1 VGVTH
6 VIAMIR
12 IISLIFLFLFTVSC
26 GTDYSVIT
34 NEEIEIVETEPE
46 VETEI
51 IIDYFVQPEKPE
63 NLDVLVVLD
72 TSCSMSDNYE
82 NVSLGL
88 DLLRGDIEVLTYD
101 YQMALIN
108 SSLNEPYFAGIIYPD
123 TSSMEIFL
131 APYSLG
137 VDRFETAFTA
147 LYQFTTTP
155 EGEDFLREGV
165 DKLYIFVSDEPE
177 QSTMP
182 VSLFTDWMAEYHEDV
197 THDVVVIGMT
207 ESSECD
213 IQYHTSPDDE
223 NRFLIL
229 ANHYNKMI
237 IDICGDFQLALAEN
251 SFLVK
256 PITHLNLSKRAEADS
271 IVVYQDGIKE
281 EDWYYLSNT
290 NTVYFDFE
298 VVEGAVIKIG
308 YETIVN

>member
-1 VGVTH
+1 MTL

-12 IISLIFLFLFTVSC
+12 IISLLFLFMFSASC

-34 NEEIEIVETEPE
+34 NEEIEIIEPE

-63 NLDVLVVLD
+63 NLDVLVILD

-88 DLLRGDIEVLTYD
+88 DILRGDIEVLTYD

-108 SSLNEPYFAGIIYPD
+108 SSLNDPYFAGIIYPD

-137 VDRFETAFTA
+137 VDRFEIGFTS

-182 VSLFTDWMAEYHEDV
+182 VSLFLDWMTEYHQDV

-207 ESSECD
+207 ESSGCD
-213 IQYHTSPDDE
+213 IQYHTGPDDE
-223 NRFLIL
+223 NRFLTL
-229 ANHYNKMI
+229 ANHYNKII

-256 PITHLNLSKRAEADS
+256 PITHINLSRRAQSQS

-281 EDWYYLSNT
+281 DSWYYLATT
-290 NTVYFDFE
+290 NTVYFEFQIL
-298 VVEGAVIKIG
+298 EGAVIKIG
-308 YETIVN
+308 YEAVTN

>member
-1 VGVTH
+1 MDVTR
-6 VIAMIR
+6 VIAMTK
-12 IISLIFLFLFTVSC
+12 IISFLLLFLFTVSC

-34 NEEIEIVETEPE
+34 NEEIEVIEIEE
-46 VETEI
+46 ETEI
-51 IIDYFVQPEKPE
+51 IVDYFIQPEKPE

-108 SSLNEPYFAGIIYPD
+108 SSLNDPYFAGIIYPD

-137 VDRFETAFTA
+137 VDRFEIGFTS

-182 VSLFTDWMAEYHEDV
+182 VSLFLDWMTEYHQDV

-207 ESSECD
+207 ESSGCD
-213 IQYHTSPDDE
+213 IQYHTGPDDE
-223 NRFLIL
+223 NRFLTL

-256 PITHLNLSKRAEADS
+256 PITHINLSRIPEADS
-271 IVVYQDGIKE
+271 IVVYQDGLKE
-281 EDWYYLSNT
+281 EDWYYLGNT

-298 VVEGAVIKIG
+298 ISEGAVIKIG
-308 YETIVN
+308 YETVIN